1 MWKIERPRGFSIA
14 EMLIAAF
21 TFLLVFGVGL
31 WAVSRG
37 MHMHAEASVK
47 QSLQREI
54 QAIAAFMEEDGSK
67 TNFFRTGNEAR
78 PIGDGRRRDGL
89 AMVAMD
95 SWQESVALDAI
106 GLPAWN
112 NLIAYVATRDEPYGR
127 LVRQVIQPAAVPIQD
142 AQVPPLLSAALSGV
156 LPGGDT
162 LLSERQLSE
171 SVDEFI
177 VEPQSGLGLIVCE
190 IALKETL
197 VQTDGQGAQNEVL
210 NVRIM
215 LYPQNTWPKID

>member
-1 MWKIERPRGFSIA
+1 MSRTNRGFSIA

-37 MHMHAEASVK
+37 MNMHSEAAVK

-54 QAIAAFMEEDGSK
+54 QAIAAFMEEDGNK
-67 TNFFRTGNEAR
+67 TNFFRTANQAR
-78 PIGDGRRRDGL
+78 TVTDGRRRDGL

-95 SWQESVALDAI
+95 TWQGDIALDAI

-112 NLIAYVATRDEPYGR
+112 NLVAYVATRDEPRGR
-127 LVRQVIQPAAVPIQD
+127 LVRQVIQPGITPIQD
-142 AQVPPLLSAALSGV
+142 TQVLTLLNSALSGV
-156 LPGGDT
+156 LNGGDT
-162 LLSERQLSE
+162 MISERQLSE
-171 SVDEFI
+171 SVDQFI
-177 VEPQSGLGLIVCE
+177 VEPRAGLGLLVCE
-190 IALKETL
+190 ISLKETL
-197 VQTDGQGAQNEVL
+197 AQTDGKGLQSEVL

-215 LYPQNTWPKID
+215 LYPQNTWPRID